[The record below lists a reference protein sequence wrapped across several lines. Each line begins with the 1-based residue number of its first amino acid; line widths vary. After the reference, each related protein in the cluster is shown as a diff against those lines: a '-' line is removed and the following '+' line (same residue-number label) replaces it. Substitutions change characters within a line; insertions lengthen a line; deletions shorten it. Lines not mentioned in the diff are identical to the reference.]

1 MDNGMDNASTHK
13 GHESAA
19 IRQKAIRGA
28 LWVQI
33 ETVTGKA
40 VTFVSFFI
48 LARLLT
54 PADYGIVT
62 LISVLMILLGVWL
75 NEGMADMIIQRQDLT
90 DDHVNAAFWLNLGLS
105 LVLITVAQAGA
116 HLLARYYE
124 IPVIEPMFRWLS
136 LTMLFTALSAIASA
150 MYRRH
155 FNQRRFAFR
164 TLISMVSGA
173 IVGIGMALH
182 GDGAWSLVGLNM
194 TIPFVG
200 CIVLWTGIKWRP
212 SLRISGQC
220 LLDVFHFSRRLMVA
234 NTFGF
239 VADKIDVVIIGF
251 FLPAAALGYYY
262 VVQRLLMAVDMI
274 ALDPV
279 HYLVLPVLAR
289 SQGDNRKVSKQYQ
302 KMVWIIASAYSP
314 TLVGLGMLAYLLFP
328 LIFGHKWDGAVPV
341 MMAAALLSFTVP
353 LNRPVQQ
360 VLVSVGHPGALTRL
374 NIFRVFFNSAAFLVA
389 VHFGIAA
396 AAGAL
401 VFSSAVMV
409 PFNQL
414 LLHRYV
420 EMHPFEVIRKVLP
433 VFASVAVMTVA
444 LYGFQQTLVE
454 HFFGVTGD
462 VGATLINAGSQV
474 AVGIIVYA
482 GSLYGFAHRDVV
494 EFVHDLYGIM
504 PPKLKSIVAGRAA

>member
-1 MDNGMDNASTHK
+1 MDNASTNQR
-13 GHESAA
+13 HEDAA
-19 IRQKAIRGA
+19 IKQKAIRGA
-28 LWVQI
+28 LWIQI
-33 ETVTGKA
+33 ETVAGKA
-40 VTFVSFFI
+40 VTFVSFFV

-62 LISVLMILLGVWL
+62 LISVLMVFLGVWL

-90 DDHVNAAFWLNLGLS
+90 DDHINAAFWLNLGLS
-105 LVLITVAQAGA
+105 LVLIVVAQAGA

-124 IPVIEPMFRWLS
+124 TPVIEPMFRWLS

-164 TLISMVSGA
+164 TFISMVSGA

-182 GDGAWSLVGLNM
+182 GDGAWSLVGLNI
-194 TIPFVG
+194 TIPVVG
-200 CIVLWTGIKWRP
+200 CIVLWTGLKWRP
-212 SLRISGQC
+212 SLRISGRC
-220 LLDVFHFSRRLMVA
+220 LLDVFHFSRRLMVS

-262 VVQRLLMAVDMI
+262 VVQRLLMVVDMI

-289 SQGDNRKVSKQYQ
+289 SQDDNRKISRQYQ
-302 KMVWIIASAYSP
+302 KMVWIIALAYSP
-314 TLVGLGMLAYLLFP
+314 TLAGLGMLAYLLFP

-353 LNRPVQQ
+353 LNRSVQQ
-360 VLVSVGHPGALTRL
+360 VLISVGHPGALIRF
-374 NIFRVFFNSAAFLVA
+374 NILRAFFNSAAFLVA
-389 VHFGIAA
+389 VHFGVIA

-401 VFSSAVMV
+401 VLSSVVIV

-420 EMHPFEVIRKVLP
+420 EMHPLQVVGKVLP
-433 VFASVAVMTVA
+433 VFASVAVMVVA
-444 LYGFQQTLVE
+444 LYVFQQKLADP
-454 HFFGVTGD
+454 FFGVAGD

-474 AVGIIVYA
+474 VIGIIVYV
-482 GSLYGFAHRDVV
+482 GSLYGFAHRDVI
-494 EFVHDLYGIM
+494 EFVCDLSGMM
-504 PPKLKSIVAGRAA
+504 PPKLKRVLPSFS